1 MKEKQLENKP
11 RQKHGRSIGAKGS
24 APRQKKQKNI
34 ALKEGDLPCEKEGE
48 NMKALEHDNESIR
61 KDISGNTENSICYVD
76 DGKTI
81 NRCETKVND
90 IFIYHVA
97 TDIEINTD
105 NDPELRSIDECLQ
118 RNDWL
123 KWQDIALHR
132 HEDIGNE

>member
-1 MKEKQLENKP
+1 M
-11 RQKHGRSIGAKGS
+11 G
-24 APRQKKQKNI
+24 
-34 ALKEGDLPCEKEGE
+34 
-48 NMKALEHDNESIR
+48 
-61 KDISGNTENSICYVD
+61 KDISGNTDNSICYIN

-81 NRCETKVND
+81 NRCETEVSD
-90 IFIYHVA
+90 IFIDHVT